1 MPRHK
6 EFDPD
11 TAVERAMQQF
21 WSDGYA
27 GTTPQLLVDALGI
40 GRGSLYNAFGSKHEL
55 YERALIRYRDRE
67 SQRVIDA
74 LDGTGSAID
83 RLHGAMRVVAGSAGA
98 ASRRRGCLMTNAA
111 TELAEDDEAV
121 ANLVRSTFRRQRD
134 AFRMT
139 LRQGQAD
146 GSVDPTRDA
155 DEMATYLLTLLN
167 GVQVLARVLPSS
179 GSVDAQIDIA
189 LRAIAA

>member
-1 MPRHK
+1 VPRHK
-6 EFDPD
+6 EFD
-11 TAVERAMQQF
+11 TEAAVESAMQQF

-27 GTTPQLLVDALGI
+27 GTTPQGLVDALGI

-55 YERALIRYRDRE
+55 YERALTRYRDRE

-74 LDGTGSAID
+74 LDRPGPAID
-83 RLHGAMRVVAGSAGA
+83 RLRDVMRVVAVSAAA
-98 ASRRRGCLMTNAA
+98 ASGRRGCLMTNAA
-111 TELAEDDEAV
+111 TELGDDDEAV

-134 AFRMT
+134 AFRLT

-146 GSVDPTRDA
+146 GTVDPTRDA

-167 GVQVLARVLPSS
+167 GVQVLARVVPSA

>member
-1 MPRHK
+1 VPRHK

-67 SQRVIDA
+67 SQRVIAA
-74 LDGTGSAID
+74 LDATGSAVD
-83 RLHGAMRVVAGSAGA
+83 RLRNAMRVVAGSVGA
-98 ASRRRGCLMTNAA
+98 TSGRRGCLMTNAA

-121 ANLVRSTFRRQRD
+121 ANLVRSTFQRQRD

>member
-6 EFDPD
+6 EFDTD
-11 TAVERAMQQF
+11 VAVENAMQQF
-21 WSDGYA
+21 WTDGYA

-55 YERALIRYRDRE
+55 YERALTRYRDRE

-74 LDGTGSAID
+74 LDGPGPAID
-83 RLHGAMRVVAGSAGA
+83 RLRDVMRIVAGSAA
-98 ASRRRGCLMTNAA
+98 AVGGRRGCLMTNAA
-111 TELAEDDEAV
+111 TELGEDDEAV

-134 AFRMT
+134 AFRLT
-139 LRQGQAD
+139 LCQGQAD

-167 GVQVLARVLPSS
+167 GVQVLARVTPSA

>member
-6 EFDPD
+6 EFDPE

-27 GTTPQLLVDALGI
+27 ATSPQLLVDALGI

-55 YERALIRYRDRE
+55 YERALTRYRDRE

-74 LDGTGSAID
+74 LDGPGPAID
-83 RLHGAMRVVAGSAGA
+83 RLREVMRVVAGSASA
-98 ASRRRGCLMTNAA
+98 AGGRRGCLMTNAA
-111 TELAEDDEAV
+111 TELGEDDEAV
-121 ANLVRSTFRRQRD
+121 ADLVRSAFQRQRN
-134 AFRMT
+134 AFRST
-139 LRQGQAD
+139 LREGQSD
-146 GSVDPTRDA
+146 GTVDPARDA